1 MLIKCTRIV
10 VENNTTDD
18 PCDTL
23 SVQLFSQD
31 FHRQM
36 LRILAALHSDH
47 NDEPASNQLPASAS
61 QEL

>member
-23 SVQLFSQD
+23 SVQLFFQD

-36 LRILAALHSDH
+36 LPILAALLKIRQVDPF
-47 NDEPASNQLPASAS
+47 D
-61 QEL
+61 